1 MMVQHVRRCREFTGP
16 TPHSVA
22 IVSVEYFHHFD
33 VDFVGAF
40 NLGALDVVAVLFG
53 FKHR

>member
-33 VDFVGAF
+33 VDF
-40 NLGALDVVAVLFG
+40 NLGALDVVTVLFG

>member
-22 IVSVEYFHHFD
+22 IVSVGYFCHSMRLISTFSEGCVRD
-33 VDFVGAF
+33 VS
-40 NLGALDVVAVLFG
+40 VLFD
-53 FKHR
+53 F